1 MVKTLFFSAT
11 GLAIMA
17 LGFWAYQGN
26 YQTQDSLRTVRSLQ
40 SEIAA
45 LREAISVQ
53 RAEWAYLNRPDRLAE
68 LADLNFDKL
77 NLLPLDP
84 GQFADV
90 AAIPYPVPAAPA
102 TTAPTDGAIVD
113 PVDVS
118 GVLPTLSAA
127 AQPAAAKDATP

>member
-1 MVKTLFFSAT
+1 MKTLFFAVAS
-11 GLAIMA
+11 LAIMG

-26 YQTQDSLRTVRSLQ
+26 YQTQDSLRTVRNLQ
-40 SEIAA
+40 NEVAA

-90 AAIPYPVPAAPA
+90 AAIPYPVTNAPA
-102 TTAPTDGAIVD
+102 TDAPMGSAITD

-118 GVLPTLSAA
+118 GVLPISPKP
-127 AQPAAAKDATP
+127 QPKPARE

>member
-1 MVKTLFFSAT
+1 MKMLFFVAT
-11 GLAIMA
+11 VFAVMA
-17 LGFWAYQGN
+17 LAFWAYQGN
-26 YQTQDSLRTVRSLQ
+26 YQTQGSIRAVRSLQ
-40 SEIAA
+40 NEIAS

-68 LADLNFDKL
+68 LADLNFDRL

-90 AAIPYPVPAAPA
+90 AAIPYPAPEVPAADTPVA
-102 TTAPTDGAIVD
+102 AIIN

-118 GVLPTLSAA
+118 GTL
-127 AQPAAAKDATP
+127 AQPASPATDGPPSDGATP